1 MTITL
6 ASPADLGFNNIIR
19 ISGYPAA
26 VRTVTPALLTYK
38 GVEFPV
44 VYVRGVTDHGPV
56 STTLL
61 ADRAVMVIKGLSS

>member
-6 ASPADLGFNNIIR
+6 TRPADLGFNNVIR

-26 VRTVTPALLTYK
+26 VRTVTPADITYK
-38 GVEFPV
+38 GVTFPV

-56 STTLL
+56 QTTLP
-61 ADRAVMVIKGLSS
+61 ADRAVMVIRGLNS

>member
-6 ASPADLGFNNIIR
+6 ASPADLAYNNIIR
-19 ISGYPAA
+19 ISGWPTA
-26 VRTVTPALLTYK
+26 VHTVTPAVLTYK
-38 GVEFPV
+38 GAEFPV
-44 VYVRGVTDHGPV
+44 VYVRGVTNHGPV